1 MNKLI
6 DRLFEKD
13 LVIKIVS
20 VLIAILIW
28 FVVLDSDNPFEERTI
43 TVPLTSNAEIL
54 QAKSLQVVGT
64 PLPASVDIKIKGR
77 RHKINGVTAGDFK
90 VSVDLSEVSES
101 GRNII
106 NINAPEYFGEQD
118 IIIVGMNPSSFTV
131 NLERIVGK
139 QYPVEVVYTGSLPT
153 GYEIINQRVEP
164 GFALLEEKE
173 SSISKVSKV
182 VVYVNLDEAD
192 NNKELVMRA
201 TVLDAN
207 GDPIKQFDGR
217 IPVIVSYNLAK
228 NVPVIVRTSGN
239 PKNDFYLK
247 EIKYS
252 TPTAKLIGSKSLLE
266 GIKTLEAQSIDIS
279 GKDESFIVPLSFNL
293 PKDIIL
299 QQAEADGILAEVIID
314 KLITKEF
321 TLSKSV
327 VTISPDTSVTNMDYK
342 LVEDTIPI
350 TVKGKPGDVNSITNS
365 DIRLSVQVN
374 DLEPGQHEIPLTV
387 RTPSSVKVV
396 GEYSVN
402 IIVTAISD
410 QDVSNPTSTN
420 N

>member
-1 MNKLI
+1 M
-6 DRLFEKD
+6 F
-13 LVIKIVS
+13 
-20 VLIAILIW
+20 
-28 FVVLDSDNPFEERTI
+28 
-43 TVPLTSNAEIL
+43 L
-54 QAKSLQVVGT
+54 Q
-64 PLPASVDIKIKGR
+64 
-77 RHKINGVTAGDFK
+77 
-90 VSVDLSEVSES
+90 
-101 GRNII
+101 
-106 NINAPEYFGEQD
+106 FGQ
-118 IIIVGMNPSSFTV
+118 
-131 NLERIVGK
+131 
-139 QYPVEVVYTGSLPT
+139 
-153 GYEIINQRVEP
+153 
-164 GFALLEEKE
+164 
-173 SSISKVSKV
+173 
-182 VVYVNLDEAD
+182 
-192 NNKELVMRA
+192 
-201 TVLDAN
+201 
-207 GDPIKQFDGR
+207 
-217 IPVIVSYNLAK
+217 

-299 QQAEADGILAEVIID
+299 QQAEADGILAELIID